1 MLEKLKIAKYRF
13 TLHAIERL
21 ELPTYKGS
29 TLRGGFGSAFKR
41 MACSLKGQVCSTCLL
56 KETCAYSY
64 IFETPVPADAEV
76 LRTYRDVP
84 RPFVIE
90 PPLDTKTTYEPG
102 EALDFCLILVG
113 KAINY
118 LPYFIITFKELG
130 NIGIGRGRR
139 KFTLQEISALN
150 PLGHSEAVIY
160 SSVDEAVYNEDL
172 SVGFL
177 EIQEAAGKM
186 PSERITV
193 RFLTPTRLKHRGE
206 YTVRP
211 EFHVL
216 IRNILR
222 RVSSL
227 YYFHCGERW
236 DYDYQGTIE
245 RAKGVELAR
254 AETEWVDWERYSR
267 RQEYRMKLGGLMG
280 EVSYEGELAPFMPLL
295 LLGELVHVGKACV
308 FGHGRYE
315 ICWGEDGRKGVPNLR
330 KVSWTKLGRA
340 GERC

>member
-13 TLHAIERL
+13 TLYPIERL
-21 ELPTYKGS
+21 QLPTYKGS

-102 EALDFCLILVG
+102 GALDFGLILVG

-118 LPYFIITFKELG
+118 LPYFIIAFKELG

-139 KFTLQEISALN
+139 KFTLQVISALN

-172 SVGFL
+172 SVGFP
-177 EIQEAAGKM
+177 EIQEVALKM

-193 RFLTPTRLKHRGE
+193 RFLTPTRLKHSGE

-236 DYDYQGTIE
+236 DYDYRGAIE
-245 RAKGVELAR
+245 QAKGVEIAR

-267 RQEYRMKLGGLMG
+267 RREARMKLGGFVG
-280 EVSYEGELAPFMPLL
+280 EVSYRGDASSLAPFMALL
-295 LLGELVHVGKACV
+295 LLGQLVHVGKACV
-308 FGHGRYE
+308 FGHGWYE
-315 ICWGEDGRKGVPNLR
+315 VATGD
-330 KVSWTKLGRA
+330 
-340 GERC
+340 